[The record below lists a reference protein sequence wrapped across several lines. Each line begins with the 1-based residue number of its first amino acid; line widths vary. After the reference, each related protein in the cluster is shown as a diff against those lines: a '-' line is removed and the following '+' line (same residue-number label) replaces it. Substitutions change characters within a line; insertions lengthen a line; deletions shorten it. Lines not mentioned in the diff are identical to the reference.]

1 MKLTQLPSGLS
12 AVITRIDLP
21 PALADRLEALGLWV
35 GEDIEFVRSAPLQD
49 PAEYSVGG
57 SLIALRR
64 PDAARIYVAGF
75 QHLQLNKSSKYRRN
89 AVFFCQIP
97 LSFTLYMLYNYGGL
111 YLIWR

>member
-1 MKLTQLPSGLS
+1 MNENLTMGLDTLLNNAKALCSGE
-12 AVITRIDLP
+12 TDRICCL
-21 PALADRLEALGLWV
+21 
-35 GEDIEFVRSAPLQD
+35 
-49 PAEYSVGG
+49 
-57 SLIALRR
+57 
-64 PDAARIYVAGF
+64 AGF

>member
-1 MKLTQLPSGLS
+1 MISRLRTAIFQMNPVAEA
-12 AVITRIDLP
+12 AVASKT
-21 PALADRLEALGLWV
+21 
-35 GEDIEFVRSAPLQD
+35 
-49 PAEYSVGG
+49 
-57 SLIALRR
+57 
-64 PDAARIYVAGF
+64 GF

>member
-21 PALADRLEALGLWV
+21 PALAD
-35 GEDIEFVRSAPLQD
+35 EDIEFVRSAPLQD

>member
-1 MKLTQLPSGLS
+1 M
-12 AVITRIDLP
+12 VITYSITKKDLFKHLSHNQIDF
-21 PALADRLEALGLWV
+21 
-35 GEDIEFVRSAPLQD
+35 I
-49 PAEYSVGG
+49 
-57 SLIALRR
+57 IT
-64 PDAARIYVAGF
+64 GF

>member
-21 PALADRLEALGLWV
+21 PALADRLEALGLRV

-64 PDAARIYVAGF
+64 PDAASRPTCSRAF
-75 QHLQLNKSSKYRRN
+75 FALASASSL
-89 AVFFCQIP
+89 
-97 LSFTLYMLYNYGGL
+97 LSP
-111 YLIWR
+111 

>member
-1 MKLTQLPSGLS
+1 MGTSTHTKTG
-12 AVITRIDLP
+12 IP
-21 PALADRLEALGLWV
+21 PY
-35 GEDIEFVRSAPLQD
+35 P
-49 PAEYSVGG
+49 
-57 SLIALRR
+57 
-64 PDAARIYVAGF
+64 GF

>member
-1 MKLTQLPSGLS
+1 MSS
-12 AVITRIDLP
+12 I
-21 PALADRLEALGLWV
+21 RL
-35 GEDIEFVRSAPLQD
+35 I
-49 PAEYSVGG
+49 
-57 SLIALRR
+57 
-64 PDAARIYVAGF
+64 AGF

>member
-1 MKLTQLPSGLS
+1 MKTKKRFRGLS
-12 AVITRIDLP
+12 GFDLKCLAMVLMVLDHLHYFFEFTGRIPL
-21 PALADRLEALGLWV
+21 LFSQLGRL
-35 GEDIEFVRSAPLQD
+35 S
-49 PAEYSVGG
+49 G
-57 SLIALRR
+57 S
-64 PDAARIYVAGF
+64 GF

>member
-1 MKLTQLPSGLS
+1 MLS
-12 AVITRIDLP
+12 
-21 PALADRLEALGLWV
+21 
-35 GEDIEFVRSAPLQD
+35 
-49 PAEYSVGG
+49 
-57 SLIALRR
+57 
-64 PDAARIYVAGF
+64 GF

>member
-1 MKLTQLPSGLS
+1 MRLKEDFHHTI
-12 AVITRIDLP
+12 VI
-21 PALADRLEALGLWV
+21 E
-35 GEDIEFVRSAPLQD
+35 RS
-49 PAEYSVGG
+49 ES
-57 SLIALRR
+57 
-64 PDAARIYVAGF
+64 GF